1 MSNPP
6 ITQSLSLTLSPN
18 LSLTLTVTLTLGDL
32 KRTYNS
38 IGTAYRKRGGALR
51 KCPEN
56 KKEELTYLTT
66 LVTLIIVEDQDT
78 LGLNSISFHSSAFEY
93 IRFLPTI
100 SNQYANPKGTHPSL
114 GPHFAY
120 PSPLFCK

>member
-6 ITQSLSLTLSPN
+6 TTLSLSLSLSLTLS
-18 LSLTLTVTLTLGDL
+18 LTLPVTLTLGDL

-66 LVTLIIVEDQDT
+66 LVKLMIVEDQDT
-78 LGLNSISFHSSAFEY
+78 LGHNSISCHSSAFEY

-114 GPHFAY
+114 RPHLA
-120 PSPLFCK
+120 SPFP